1 MQLEEIGHKYKN
13 DSIEIKALDGINL
26 RVDKGEFIAI
36 MGPSGSGKSTLM
48 HVIGCLHKPGS
59 GCYILE
65 GTNVETLRDSELARI
80 RNQKIGF
87 IFQSFNLLPR
97 LTAIKNVAL
106 PLIYRGYSK
115 VKRFES
121 AEIALKSV
129 GLEDRMHHRPNE
141 LSGGQQQRVAIA
153 RALVTEPSILVAD
166 EPTGNLDSTSGQEIM
181 QIFTKLNKKGKTI
194 ILVTHE
200 EEKARYAHRTIRLK
214 DGRIISDVNTC

>member
-1 MQLEEIGHKYKN
+1 
-13 DSIEIKALDGINL
+13 
-26 RVDKGEFIAI
+26 
-36 MGPSGSGKSTLM
+36 
-48 HVIGCLHKPGS
+48 
-59 GCYILE
+59 
-65 GTNVETLRDSELARI
+65 
-80 RNQKIGF
+80 
-87 IFQSFNLLPR
+87 
-97 LTAIKNVAL
+97 
-106 PLIYRGYSK
+106 LIYRGYPK

-181 QIFTKLNKKGKTI
+181 QIFTKLNKEGKTI

-200 EEKARYAHRTIRLK
+200 EEKARYAHRTIRLR